1 MNQPNSLKLTRYTP
15 SLKDEWDTFV
25 RNSKNGTF
33 LVERN
38 YMEYHA
44 DRFSDHSLIFYKDDK
59 IMALLPA
66 HIQDTSFCSHK
77 GLTYAGMILDNDTT
91 AQITLDLFALLFD
104 YIQSLG
110 TIDRFV
116 YSPAPHIYHRY
127 PAEEDLYA
135 LFRNKA
141 QLTSRKIT
149 TVIEQSKAL
158 PFQTLRK
165 RKVKAAQKAS
175 YQVGKDEDF
184 ATYWDMLNINL
195 HERHDA
201 LPVHTLEEMERLYR
215 LFPNNIHLFTVRSK
229 NGTMEA
235 GAVMY
240 ESEQVAH
247 AQYISSTAEGRN
259 NGAVDLLFHYLIHEY
274 YKNKP
279 YFDFGSSVEEG
290 GWVLNDG
297 LIFQKEGFG
306 GRAIM
311 YDTYEISF
319 KQ

>member
-1 MNQPNSLKLTRYTP
+1 
-15 SLKDEWDTFV
+15 
-25 RNSKNGTF
+25 
-33 LVERN
+33 
-38 YMEYHA
+38 
-44 DRFSDHSLIFYKDDK
+44 
-59 IMALLPA
+59 
-66 HIQDTSFCSHK
+66 
-77 GLTYAGMILDNDTT
+77 
-91 AQITLDLFALLFD
+91 
-104 YIQSLG
+104 
-110 TIDRFV
+110 
-116 YSPAPHIYHRY
+116 
-127 PAEEDLYA
+127 
-135 LFRNKA
+135 
-141 QLTSRKIT
+141 
-149 TVIEQSKAL
+149 
-158 PFQTLRK
+158 
-165 RKVKAAQKAS
+165 
-175 YQVGKDEDF
+175 
-184 ATYWDMLNINL
+184 
-195 HERHDA
+195 
-201 LPVHTLEEMERLYR
+201 
-215 LFPNNIHLFTVRSK
+215 
-229 NGTMEA
+229 MEA